1 MMREALFCARIRDTL
16 VELLSNQFN
25 PNPFTMLEDEKQLI
39 EKASGGD
46 PVAFGLLYDHYLPK
60 IYRFVLLKVGQRE
73 EAEDLTHQAFL
84 RAWEH
89 IARYADQGFPFGSW
103 LYRIAKNIIIDH
115 YRSFEKR
122 KRDVDLEDV
131 MEQLIDT
138 ESSIMDKTLDVKFDM
153 ELLMKAMERL
163 KDVEQDVIIMRFV
176 EDLPHEEVAEHI
188 GKSVGATKLIQHRAL
203 KNLKVVLA
211 NNANWKSE

>member
-1 MMREALFCARIRDTL
+1 
-16 VELLSNQFN
+16 
-25 PNPFTMLEDEKQLI
+25 MLEDEKQLI
-39 EKASGGD
+39 EKACGGE
-46 PVAFGLLYDHYLPK
+46 PEAFGLLYDHYLPK

-89 IARYADQGFPFGSW
+89 IPRYNDQGFPFSSW

-115 YRSFEKR
+115 YRAFDKR

-138 ESSIMDKTLDVKFDM
+138 ESVTAEKNLDLKFDM
-153 ELLMKAMERL
+153 EHLMKAIEHL
-163 KDVEQDVIIMRFV
+163 KDTEQDVIIMRFV
-176 EDLPHEEVAEHI
+176 EDLPHEEVATHI

-203 KNLKVVLA
+203 KNLKSILSS
-211 NNANWKSE
+211 NR